1 MAEKRDYYEV
11 LGVQKNANADEI
23 KKAYRQAAIKYHP
36 DKNPGDK
43 EAEEK
48 FKEAAEAYDI
58 LSNPDKRARYDQ
70 YGHAGMSGAAGGAS
84 GGGYG
89 GFSGGGGF
97 SMDDIFSQF
106 GDIFGGHFG
115 GGEFRSSSSSGG
127 GRRVNRGSDIRI
139 KVRLTLSEIA
149 NGVTKKLKIN
159 KTIACDMCGG
169 TGAKGPNAF
178 STCSACNGTG
188 YVTRVENTFFGRMQT
203 QGVCPTCGGTGKV
216 ITSPCDKCHGE
227 GAVRGSEIVEIK
239 IPAGVG
245 EGMVLTVSGKGNAAR
260 QGGVNGDL
268 QVMIEEEPNA
278 ELMRDGN
285 DLIHNL
291 NITVP
296 TALLGGAV
304 EVPTVDGRAKIKIA
318 PGTHAGKVLRLG
330 GKGLPDVNGYGRGDE
345 LVVVDITVPSKLSAE
360 EKRLVEQLAAQPGFQ
375 RAESVKNQNIFERM
389 KSFFR

>member
-11 LGVQKNANADEI
+11 LGVAKNANADEI
-23 KKAYRQAAIKYHP
+23 KKAYRKAAIQFHP

-48 FKEAAEAYDI
+48 FKEAAEAYDV

-70 YGHAGMSGAAGGAS
+70 FGHAGMSGAAGGGA
-84 GGGYG
+84 G
-89 GFSGGGGF
+89 GFGGGGF
-97 SMDDIFSQF
+97 SMEDIFSQF

-115 GGEFRSSSSSGG
+115 GGFRSSNGGG
-127 GRRVNRGSDIRI
+127 GRRVNRGSDIRVR
-139 KVRLTLSEIA
+139 VRLTLAEIA

-159 KTIACDMCGG
+159 KTVACDKCGG
-169 TGAKGPNAF
+169 SGARDANSY
-178 STCSACNGTG
+178 STCSTCNGTG

-203 QGVCPTCGGTGKV
+203 QGVCPTCGGTGK
-216 ITSPCDKCHGE
+216 
-227 GAVRGSEIVEIK
+227 
-239 IPAGVG
+239 
-245 EGMVLTVSGKGNAAR
+245 GNAAR

-268 QVMIEEEPNA
+268 QVVIEEERNP
-278 ELMRDGN
+278 ELVRDGN

-291 NITVP
+291 NITVT
-296 TALLGGAV
+296 TALLGGTV

-360 EKRLVEQLAAQPGFQ
+360 ERKLVEQLAAQPSFQ
-375 RAESVKNQNIFERM
+375 KAESVKNQNIFERM

>member
-23 KKAYRQAAIKYHP
+23 KKAYRKAAIQYHP

-48 FKEAAEAYDI
+48 FKEAAEAYDV
-58 LSNPDKRARYDQ
+58 LSNPDKRARYAQ
-70 YGHAGMSGAAGGAS
+70 FGHAGMSGAAGGGA
-84 GGGYG
+84 GGFG
-89 GFSGGGGF
+89 GFSGGGF
-97 SMDDIFSQF
+97 SMEDIFSQF

-115 GGEFRSSSSSGG
+115 GGFRSSSSSGG

-139 KVRLTLSEIA
+139 KVKLTLAEIA

-159 KTIACDMCGG
+159 KTVACDKCGG
-169 TGAKGPNAF
+169 TGAKDSNSY
-178 STCSACNGTG
+178 STCSTCNGTG

-216 ITSPCDKCHGE
+216 ITAPCDKCKGE
-227 GAVRGSEIVEIK
+227 GTLRGQEVVEIR

-245 EGMVLTVSGKGNAAR
+245 EGMVLTVTGKGNAAR
-260 QGGVNGDL
+260 HGGVNGDL
-268 QVMIEEEPNA
+268 QVMIEEESNP
-278 ELMRDGN
+278 ELVRDGN

-291 NITVP
+291 NITVT
-296 TALLGGAV
+296 TALLGGTV

-345 LVVVDITVPSKLSAE
+345 LVVVDITIPSKLSAE
-360 EKRLVEQLAAQPGFQ
+360 EKRLVEQLAQQPGFQ
-375 RAESVKNQNIFERM
+375 HAESVKNQNIFERM

>member
-23 KKAYRQAAIKYHP
+23 KKAYRKAAIKYHP

-48 FKEAAEAYDI
+48 FKEAAEAYDV

-70 YGHAGMSGAAGGAS
+70 FGHAGMSGAAGGGA
-84 GGGYG
+84 G
-89 GFSGGGGF
+89 GFGGFGGGF
-97 SMDDIFSQF
+97 SMEDIFSQF

-115 GGEFRSSSSSGG
+115 GGFRSSSA
-127 GRRVNRGSDIRI
+127 GRRVNRGTDIR
-139 KVRLTLSEIA
+139 VRVKLTLQEIA
-149 NGVTKKLKIN
+149 SGVTKKLKIN
-159 KTIACDMCGG
+159 KTVACDQCGG
-169 TGAKGPNAF
+169 TGAKSSDAYATC
-178 STCSACNGTG
+178 STCHGTG
-188 YVTRVENTFFGRMQT
+188 YATRVENTFFGRMQT

-216 ITSPCDKCHGE
+216 ITSPCDKCKGE
-227 GAVRGSEIVEIK
+227 GTVRGQEVVEIA

-245 EGMVLTVSGKGNAAR
+245 EGMVLTVTGKGNAAR

-268 QVMIEEEPNA
+268 QVLIEEAPDP
-278 ELMRDGN
+278 ELVRDGN

-291 NITVP
+291 NITV
-296 TALLGGAV
+296 TMALLGGTV

-318 PGTHAGKVLRLG
+318 PGTHAGKVLRLA
-330 GKGLPDVNGYGRGDE
+330 GKGIPDVNGYGRGDE
-345 LVVVDITVPSKLSAE
+345 LVVVDITIPSKLSAE
-360 EKRLVEQLAAQPGFQ
+360 ERRLVEQLAEQPDF
-375 RAESVKNQNIFERM
+375 RKAESTRNQNIFERM

>member
-23 KKAYRQAAIKYHP
+23 KKAYRKAAIQYHP

-43 EAEEK
+43 QAEEK
-48 FKEAAEAYDI
+48 FKEAAEAYDV

-70 YGHAGMSGAAGGAS
+70 FGHAGMSGAAGGGA
-84 GGGYG
+84 GGFG
-89 GFSGGGGF
+89 GFSGGGF
-97 SMDDIFSQF
+97 SMEDIFSQF
-106 GDIFGGHFG
+106 GDIFGGHFSG
-115 GGEFRSSSSSGG
+115 GGFRSSSGGG

-139 KVRLTLSEIA
+139 KVKLTLSEIA

-159 KTIACDMCGG
+159 KTVACDKCGG
-169 TGAKGPNAF
+169 TGAKDAESY
-178 STCSACNGTG
+178 STCSTCNGTG

-216 ITSPCDKCHGE
+216 ITSPCDKCKGE
-227 GAVRGSEIVEIK
+227 GTVRGSEVVEIN

-245 EGMVLTVSGKGNAAR
+245 EGMMLTVTGKGNAAR
-260 QGGVNGDL
+260 HGGVNGDL
-268 QVMIEEEPNA
+268 QVVIEEERHP

-291 NITVP
+291 NITV
-296 TALLGGAV
+296 TMALLGGTV

-345 LVVVDITVPSKLSAE
+345 LVVVDITIPSKLNAE
-360 EKRLVEQLAAQPGFQ
+360 EKRLVEQLSQQPGFQ
-375 RAESVKNQNIFERM
+375 KADSVKNQNIFERM